1 MDKLTKEYIESW
13 LMKAENDLQNVKNN
27 FAAKEEDIPT
37 DTVCFHCQQAGEK
50 YLKGYL
56 VFAGIKFPSTHSL
69 ADLVLLCSEKDST
82 FNEIMEKAESLTPF
96 AVEIR
101 YPDDFHAPTIEETK
115 GVYETAKEIR
125 DFVLVRID
133 IIKNDR
139 K

>member
-1 MDKLTKEYIESW
+1 MDELTREYIESW
-13 LMKAENDLQNVKNN
+13 LKKAENDLQNVKNN

-101 YPDDFHAPTIEETK
+101 YPDDFHVPTIEETK
-115 GVYETAKEIR
+115 EVYEKAKAIR
-125 DFVLVRID
+125 DFVLERID
-133 IIKNDR
+133 FKKDIGK
-139 K
+139 

>member
-13 LMKAENDLQNVKNN
+13 LKKAENDLQNVKNN

-37 DTVCFHCQQAGEK
+37 DTVCFHCQQA
-50 YLKGYL
+50 
-56 VFAGIKFPSTHSL
+56 
-69 ADLVLLCSEKDST
+69 
-82 FNEIMEKAESLTPF
+82 ESLTPF

-115 GVYETAKEIR
+115 EVYETAKEIR